1 MSVVRV
7 FRGGMAGSA
16 VAVLAACGGRGDVTQ
31 PPPVSAEVSLGATE
45 YALLAGSQVSGRVRF
60 PAAGAAGAQY
70 LVVGQF
76 ATGTSGVSAGFTMGS
91 AEFSTQP
98 ALLADR
104 LADRVF
110 QPADPRARFH
120 DALRRWDS
128 ELVRAGRASG
138 VRAAAAPPAP
148 APPPTVGSQRT
159 FKVCA
164 SLDATGCATFDNV
177 PATASYVGLHAA
189 IFVDDSAPANGLGA
203 SDIAQLGR
211 QFDDV
216 LYPID
221 SAAFGAES
229 DVDANGVVIVLL
241 TKTVNALVPKP
252 ECDESFIVGFFL
264 GADIFPST
272 RTQFNN
278 GEVFYGFLPEL
289 SPPSTRCA
297 RSPATVKALLPSTFI
312 HEFQHMISFNQHVLI
327 QNGDTEVLWLN
338 EALSHLA
345 EELGGLHYDS
355 LSNTSAADQFLVGNL
370 YDAFLYLKDPSANAV
385 VTESST
391 ATLEERG
398 GAWLFIR
405 YVADRFGA
413 SVLRRLVQ
421 TASTG
426 AANVVA
432 ATGTPLATLL
442 GRWAL
447 AVYATD
453 LPGFTPPQALTY
465 DFWRFR
471 AEYAALDISPR
482 YGSFFDRP
490 YPLVPSEQTGTAFSV
505 GGTMKS
511 GSGAYV
517 LVTQAADGAGF
528 DLTFRASDGNALPAN
543 AGAQLAVLRIR

>member
-60 PAAGAAGAQY
+60 PAAAAAGAQY

-91 AEFSTQP
+91 AEFSEQP
-98 ALLADR
+98 AL

-177 PATASYVGLHAA
+177 PATASYVGVHAA
-189 IFVDDSAPANGLGA
+189 IFVDDSAPANGLSS
-203 SDIAQLGR
+203 SDIAQLGQ

-241 TKTVNALVPKP
+241 TKTVNGLVPKP

-272 RTQFNN
+272 RTLYNN
-278 GEVFYGFLPEL
+278 GEVIYGFLPEL

-297 RSPATVKALLPSTFI
+297 RSVATVKALLPSTFI
-312 HEFQHMISFNQHVLI
+312 HEFQHMISFNQHALI
-327 QNGDTEVLWLN
+327 RNGDTEVLWLN

-355 LSNTSAADQFLVGNL
+355 LNNTSAADQFLVGNL

-391 ATLEERG
+391 GTLEERG

-413 SVLRRLVQ
+413 PVLRRLVQ
-421 TASTG
+421 TTNTG
-426 AANVVA
+426 EANVVA
-432 ATGTPLATLL
+432 VTRTPLATLL

-471 AEYAALDISPR
+471 ARYAALNASPR

-490 YPLVPSEQTGTAFSV
+490 YPLVPSAPTGTAFSV

-528 DLTFRASDGNALPAN
+528 DITFRASNGNALPAN